1 MRSFG
6 YYILSLLTSVLVVVS
21 IVVLLSKGSIVKNI
35 LTFDLGL
42 SLIYGKSNLAIAYRA
57 ACFSLDLAF
66 RVVLL
71 TLTFGLI
78 LGFCSFYYKNL
89 EYCIDILSSVFR
101 SIPSFILAGLM
112 QLFFANYLR
121 ILPTA
126 RYNNF
131 YGTIMP
137 TLSLSITPIFIV
149 AKIFK
154 SSLTESYNSKYV
166 ILAKMKGLTFK
177 EIFFRHMLRNSL
189 SSVVAYIG
197 RLGSYLVTGTL
208 FIERIFLIPGL
219 GSRFIEAL
227 EMNDFTLL
235 FTISIIYSFVSV
247 SSIYL
252 SKFVNGF
259 LDPRSREEI

>member
-1 MRSFG
+1 
-6 YYILSLLTSVLVVVS
+6 
-21 IVVLLSKGSIVKNI
+21 
-35 LTFDLGL
+35 
-42 SLIYGKSNLAIAYRA
+42 
-57 ACFSLDLAF
+57 
-66 RVVLL
+66 
-71 TLTFGLI
+71 
-78 LGFCSFYYKNL
+78 
-89 EYCIDILSSVFR
+89 
-101 SIPSFILAGLM
+101 
-112 QLFFANYLR
+112 
-121 ILPTA
+121 
-126 RYNNF
+126 
-131 YGTIMP
+131 